1 MHYLHFNMK
10 HQRLIVGY
18 QPGGG
23 GTNQPV
29 YMNTTPGGGTHVFGL
44 SRPTTSNSQYTQDDD
59 RTSFESRSLAGY
71 SHMSGVA
78 GGGRDASMDRDFR
91 PGFGGASRAN
101 PFVHGST
108 LNREADDVVQMFL
121 ANNHNGNRQPGKV
134 EDLPSP
140 TGAFGQQQVI
150 NNLNSMGNSY
160 LSRQDV
166 FLVFQIESVLI
177 HLRLK

>member
-1 MHYLHFNMK
+1 MK

-23 GTNQPV
+23 GAAQPV
-29 YMNTTPGGGTHVFGL
+29 YMNTASGAPVFGL

-71 SHMSGVA
+71 SHMSGVV
-78 GGGRDASMDRDFR
+78 GGGRDVSMDRDFR
-91 PGFGGASRAN
+91 PGFGASRAN

-140 TGAFGQQQVI
+140 TGAFGQQQV
-150 NNLNSMGNSY
+150 LHSLG
-160 LSRQDV
+160 L
-166 FLVFQIESVLI
+166 LCA
-177 HLRLK
+177 

>member
-1 MHYLHFNMK
+1 MK

-29 YMNTTPGGGTHVFGL
+29 YMNAGQGGGGNHVFGL

-91 PGFGGASRAN
+91 PGFGGGASRAN
-101 PFVHGST
+101 PFVQGST

-150 NNLNSMGNSY
+150 IFSMSWEI
-160 LSRQDV
+160 LIFLIQM
-166 FLVFQIESVLI
+166 FILVFQIKSVLI